1 MSDYFKLKNAYGVS
15 FKETFN
21 SVNVNTVTVN
31 KCGQVGKYINTE
43 SFKENG
49 ISYRRFI
56 FNFNFDKK
64 IDTTT
69 QINFLTS
76 INNNLICSLP
86 SPIEALYVLFANVK
100 DFSLTLNKTNNKYE
114 VKFPDIE
121 KQTEYQNFVDK
132 FSNLK
137 RVKIVFNNKEYQVY
151 FEYEE
156 IPQLFIPSCLLTDMM
171 PTTDDGKKRLVESV
185 EGGSLSNGNIYLK
198 YPNAVFIMKDLVKD
212 GLCNIKLLKR
222 LLADIAMSNPKFKD
236 LIPTIDVEK
245 GEILTLP
252 KPNNDLIWNNI
263 PLKEKVIA
271 TISSVTTPREMVKA
285 TSVTTPREMAKA
297 TSVTTP
303 REMVK
308 ATSVTTPREMAK
320 ATSVTTPRE
329 MVKATSV
336 WNQSGRQSVT
346 TPGQMI
352 KATSVTT
359 PGQMAKATSVT
370 TPGQMI
376 KATSVTTPGQMA
388 KATSVTTPGQMAKAT
403 SVTTPG
409 QMVKATSVT
418 TPREMVKATSVTT
431 PREMVKA
438 TSVTTPR
445 EMAKATSVTTS
456 GQIQASSTATK

>member
-1 MSDYFKLKNAYGVS
+1 MSDYSKLKNAYGVS

-156 IPQLFIPSCLLTDMM
+156 IPQLFIPSCLFTDMM
-171 PTTDDGKKRLVESV
+171 PSTDDGKKKLVESV
-185 EGGSLSNGNIYLK
+185 EGGSLNNGNLYFK

-212 GLCNIKLLKR
+212 GLCNIKLLKQ

-252 KPNNDLIWNNI
+252 TNNDLIWNNI

-271 TISSVTTPREMVKA
+271 TISSVTTP
-285 TSVTTPREMAKA
+285 
-297 TSVTTP
+297 
-303 REMVK
+303 
-308 ATSVTTPREMAK
+308 
-320 ATSVTTPRE
+320 
-329 MVKATSV
+329 
-336 WNQSGRQSVT
+336 
-346 TPGQMI
+346 GQM
-352 KATSVTT
+352 V
-359 PGQMAKATSVT
+359 KATSVT

-376 KATSVTTPGQMA
+376 KATSVTTPGQ
-388 KATSVTTPGQMAKAT
+388 
-403 SVTTPG
+403 
-409 QMVKATSVT
+409 
-418 TPREMVKATSVTT
+418 
-431 PREMVKA
+431 
-438 TSVTTPR
+438 
-445 EMAKATSVTTS
+445 
-456 GQIQASSTATK
+456 IQASSTATK

>member
-1 MSDYFKLKNAYGVS
+1 MSDYSKLKNAYGVS

-156 IPQLFIPSCLLTDMM
+156 IPQLFIPSCLFTDMM
-171 PTTDDGKKRLVESV
+171 PSTDDGKKKLVESV
-185 EGGSLSNGNIYLK
+185 EGGSLNNGNLYFK

-212 GLCNIKLLKR
+212 GLCNIKLLKQ

-252 KPNNDLIWNNI
+252 TNNDLIWNNI

-271 TISSVTTPREMVKA
+271 TISSVTTP
-285 TSVTTPREMAKA
+285 
-297 TSVTTP
+297 
-303 REMVK
+303 
-308 ATSVTTPREMAK
+308 
-320 ATSVTTPRE
+320 
-329 MVKATSV
+329 
-336 WNQSGRQSVT
+336 
-346 TPGQMI
+346 GQM
-352 KATSVTT
+352 V
-359 PGQMAKATSVT
+359 
-370 TPGQMI
+370 
-376 KATSVTTPGQMA
+376 
-388 KATSVTTPGQMAKAT
+388 KAT

-418 TPREMVKATSVTT
+418 TPEQMIKATSVTTPGQMVKATSVTT
-431 PREMVKA
+431 PGQFIRTPGQFIRTSVTTPGQFIPTSVTTPGQFKPTSITTPGQIKPTSVTTPGQMVKA
-438 TSVTTPR
+438 TSVTTP
-445 EMAKATSVTTS
+445 